1 MTTRNATRDYA
12 EIKRINETSST
23 RSEAFYRLMNH
34 CEQETGGSKIRF
46 LEAAYSIPRDE
57 AGRFIEV
64 QLVEQGEDFATFSG
78 VLL

>member
-1 MTTRNATRDYA
+1 MATRNATRDYA

-23 RSEAFYRLMNH
+23 RREAFHRLMNR

-46 LEAAYSIPRDE
+46 LKAAYSIPRDA

-64 QLVEQGEDFATFSG
+64 QLVEQGEDFAIFSG
-78 VLL
+78 VIL

>member
-12 EIKRINETSST
+12 EIKRITETST
-23 RSEAFYRLMNH
+23 NGREAFHRLMNR

-57 AGRFIEV
+57 TGRF
-64 QLVEQGEDFATFSG
+64 L
-78 VLL
+78 